1 MRDRLSRAESAL
13 RSAVARGGEA
23 DLGRDI
29 DPRSAESA
37 DAWDESRTVRARII
51 DELLRDTGGVPGAA
65 VRLTG
70 ARVTGGLQ
78 LRYGRLERPLRLD
91 MCWIDDILMLAE
103 LTAAGVELIRC
114 RVPDLRTQSVDVQ
127 NSIAVRECLVGSVSM
142 VDTHVHRS
150 ASFEDSRFTGHATL
164 VHARN
169 LSVGGDLLLTR
180 ARLFA
185 SSGEAVNAER
195 LRVDGGLSLVGARA
209 RGPIVL
215 SGATV
220 SGRVDLTDAVLRNRH
235 GVALDARRLVA
246 GGVQGHGLRCS
257 GTVDLGHATIAGS
270 VVFDAA
276 VLANPGGDALVA
288 SDIEADRLEIENGA
302 RILGRMLIPRGVV
315 RDTLALRGVEISNP
329 GGYAMVGIGAAVG
342 SLVADRARLVGR
354 VMLDEMEATSARLVG
369 TRVTNPD
376 DSWAVSLQSATVR
389 RDLNLE
395 RLSARGGLNIK
406 GIRVGA
412 AVFLGGANLDGGYRA
427 LAASRAVIGERLV
440 LGRRFRCRGDIDL
453 AHADLGKSLA
463 MDGARIQGQ
472 LRLFQAR
479 VRSDVLLRGAYI
491 ESSGM
496 GVDAIG
502 LRVDGRFTARG
513 MVCDGA
519 VRLTAAVA
527 DSVVLTGAQI
537 FNPDGNALIAPR
549 IEVRG
554 DFVVGDDPYSSDLG
568 GFWADGGV
576 VMRDGK
582 VGGDLVL
589 DGAVLRRPD
598 HRVLDGTGVQVGG
611 KVSIERAEIEG
622 TVSFDQA
629 HVRRRFVLSGSTL
642 AGHGVGSTDGPIV
655 FSAIQ
660 TTSDEFLVD
669 GGVFRGALR
678 LTGST
683 FAAGLSLRHAEFAA
697 PGQTALLLPDVT
709 CGVFRLT
716 GLDVD
721 GAVVVARSRVGG
733 DLIVDGGRFRHAG
746 RFAIDVAGS
755 TVGGSLIV
763 REAEVTGG
771 MALRRAE
778 VGFSVVLTALHGE
791 TGVRADGRT
800 PVEEAVAASGLKV
813 EGNLEC
819 RDVELTGQF
828 SLAEA
833 VLAGRLLVR
842 GRTTLRNPGRTAVFA
857 PNLRVSGAIELGSRR
872 STGNGPLTIVG
883 DVRLDRANIGEL
895 SCEQVSI
902 SQEPGAAGRAGATEQ
917 VRPLITL
924 HEAVVARR
932 VLMNDLSIATAPA
945 GRGRRAVIDLSELQA
960 GTIELPAGEIAVDLR
975 DSEVRTLVM
984 DPTDTSMVMLSG
996 LTFDDPGDA
1005 DVDTALAWLRRDPT
1019 GYQHQVY
1026 EQLANHYRRSGDD
1039 TAARTVLLARL
1050 RHRRDLLGTS
1060 SLGQLLMKGWGY
1072 LQDVTVGFG
1081 YRPGLAAIWFVG
1093 LLAFGTAY
1101 FWDRTL
1107 DPVEVNVHP
1116 TFNPFGYTLD
1126 LLIPLLSLGQDN
1138 AWDPRG
1144 LDLWVAYGLVFCGAV
1159 LATTVVAAVTRV
1171 LNRR

>member
-1 MRDRLSRAESAL
+1 MRDRLSRAESVL

-29 DPRSAESA
+29 DPRSVESA
-37 DAWDESRTVRARII
+37 DAWDESRTVRARVV
-51 DELLRDTGGVPGAA
+51 DELLRDSDGVPGAA

-70 ARVTGGLQ
+70 ARITGGLR

-91 MCWIDDILMLAE
+91 MCWIDDVLMLAE
-103 LTAAGVELIRC
+103 LTAAGVELVRC
-114 RVPDLRTQSVDVQ
+114 RVPDLRTESIDVQ
-127 NSIAVRECLVGSVSM
+127 NALAVRECLVGSVSM

-150 ASFEDSRFTGHATL
+150 ASFEDSRFQGQATL
-164 VHARN
+164 FHARN

-185 SSGEAVNAER
+185 TSGKAIDAER
-195 LRVDGGLSLVGARA
+195 LRIDGGLGLVGARV
-209 RGPIVL
+209 RGPIGL

-235 GVALDARRLVA
+235 GVALDGRRLVA
-246 GGVQGHGLRCS
+246 GGIQAHGLRCS
-257 GTVDLGHATIAGS
+257 GTFDLGHATVAGS
-270 VVFDAA
+270 VVFDGA

-288 SDIEADRLEIENGA
+288 SDIEADRLEAENGA
-302 RILGRMLIPRGVV
+302 RIIGRMLIPRGVV

-354 VMLDEMEATSARLVG
+354 VMLDEMEATSVRLVG

-376 DSWAVSLQSATVR
+376 DSWALSMQSATVR

-395 RLSARGGLNIK
+395 RLSAMGGLNIK
-406 GIRVGA
+406 SIRVGA
-412 AVFLGGANLDGGYRA
+412 AVFLSGAHLDGGHRA
-427 LAASRAVIGERLV
+427 LAASRAVIGERMV
-440 LGRRFRCRGDIDL
+440 LGRQFRCRGDIDL

-463 MDGARIQGQ
+463 MDGARVQGQ

-491 ESSGM
+491 EASGM

-502 LRVDGRFTARG
+502 LRVDGRLTARG

-519 VRLTAAVA
+519 VRLTAAVV
-527 DSVVLTGAQI
+527 DSLVLTGAQVY
-537 FNPDGNALIAPR
+537 NPDGNALIAPR

-554 DFVVGDDPYSSDLG
+554 DLIIGDDPYSSDLG
-568 GFWADGGV
+568 GFWSDGGV

-598 HRVLDGTGVQVGG
+598 HRAIDCTGIQVGG
-611 KVSIERAEIEG
+611 KVSFESAEIEG

-629 HVRRRFVLSGSTL
+629 HVRRRFVLSGATL
-642 AGHGVGSTDGPIV
+642 AGHGVGSADGPIA

-660 TTSDEFLVD
+660 AVSDDFLVD

-683 FAAGLSLRHAEFAA
+683 FSAGMSLRNAEFAA
-697 PGQTALLLPDVT
+697 HGQTALLLPDVT

-733 DLIVDGGRFRHAG
+733 DLVVDGGRYRHPG
-746 RFAIDVAGS
+746 RFAVDAAQAA
-755 TVGGSLIV
+755 VGGSLVV
-763 REAEVTGG
+763 RDAELTGG
-771 MALRRAE
+771 LALRRAE
-778 VGFSVVLTALHGE
+778 VGFSVLLTALRGE
-791 TGVRADGRT
+791 IGERDDGRV
-800 PVEEAVAASGLKV
+800 PVGEMVAASGLRV

-819 RDVELTGQF
+819 RDVELTGQL
-828 SLAEA
+828 SLGEA
-833 VLAGRLLVR
+833 VLAGRLLLR
-842 GRTTLRNPGRTAVFA
+842 GRTTLTNPGRTAVFA
-857 PNLRVSGAIELGSRR
+857 PNLRVSGAVELGSRR

-883 DVRLDRANIGEL
+883 EVRLDRVHIGEL
-895 SCEQVSI
+895 SCEQLFI
-902 SQEPGAAGRAGATEQ
+902 SQGDTDGAAPVATEQ
-917 VRPLITL
+917 VRPLVSL
-924 HEAVVARR
+924 HEAEVARR
-932 VLMNDLSIATAPA
+932 VLMNDLNVAPTTPRG
-945 GRGRRAVIDLSELQA
+945 GRALIDLSELQA
-960 GTIELPAGEIAVDLR
+960 GTVELPAGEIAVDLR
-975 DSEVRTLVM
+975 DSVVRTLVM

-1005 DVDTALAWLRRDPT
+1005 DVETALAWLRRDPT

-1039 TAARTVLLARL
+1039 AAARTVLLARL

-1060 SLGQLLMKGWGY
+1060 SFGQLLMKGWGY
-1072 LQDVTVGFG
+1072 LQDLTVGFG
-1081 YRPGLAAIWFVG
+1081 YRPGLAAIWFAG
-1093 LLAFGTAY
+1093 LLAFGTIW
-1101 FWDRTL
+1101 FWGKQL

-1126 LLIPLLSLGQDN
+1126 LLIPILSLGQDS

-1144 LDLWVAYGLVFCGAV
+1144 GDLIVAYGLVFCGAV

>member
-29 DPRSAESA
+29 DPRSVESG
-37 DAWDESRTVRARII
+37 DAWDESRTVRARVV
-51 DELLRDTGGVPGAA
+51 DELLRDAGGVPGAA

-70 ARVTGGLQ
+70 ARITGGLQ
-78 LRYGRLERPLRLD
+78 LRDGRLERPLRLD
-91 MCWIDDILMLAE
+91 MCWIDDILVLAD
-103 LTAAGVELIRC
+103 LTAAGVELVRC
-114 RVPDLRTQSVDVQ
+114 RVPDLRTESVDVQ
-127 NSIAVRECLVGSVSM
+127 NALAVRECLVGSVSM

-150 ASFEDSRFTGHATL
+150 ASFEDSRFHGHSTL
-164 VHARN
+164 FHARN

-185 SSGEAVNAER
+185 SSGEAVDAER
-195 LRVDGGLSLVGARA
+195 LRVDGGLGLVGARV

-220 SGRVDLTDAVLRNRH
+220 AGRVDLTDAVLRNRH

-246 GGVQGHGLRCS
+246 GGVQGRGLRCS

-288 SDIEADRLEIENGA
+288 SDIEADRLEAENGT

-354 VMLDEMEATSARLVG
+354 VMLDEMEATSVRLVG

-395 RLSARGGLNIK
+395 RLSAMGGLNIK

-412 AVFLGGANLDGGYRA
+412 AVFLSGANLDGGYRA

-440 LGRRFRCRGDIDL
+440 LGRRFRCRGDVDL

-463 MDGARIQGQ
+463 MDGVRVQGQ

-491 ESSGM
+491 EASGM

-513 MVCDGA
+513 LVCDGA

-537 FNPDGNALIAPR
+537 YNPDGNALIAPR

-554 DFVVGDDPYSSDLG
+554 DLVVGNDPYSTDLG

-589 DGAVLRRPD
+589 DGAVLHRPD
-598 HRVLDGTGVQVGG
+598 HRALDATGVQVGG
-611 KVSIERAEIEG
+611 KVSFEQAEIEG

-642 AGHGVGSTDGPIV
+642 AGHGIGSTDGPIV

-660 TTSDEFLVD
+660 TMSDEFLVD

-683 FAAGLSLRHAEFAA
+683 FSAGLSLRHAEFAA

-709 CGVFRLT
+709 CGVCRLT

-721 GAVVVARSRVGG
+721 GAVIVARSRVGG
-733 DLIVDGGRFRHAG
+733 DIVVDGGSYHHPG
-746 RFAIDVAGS
+746 RFAVDAAQVA
-755 TVGGSLIV
+755 VGGSFLV
-763 REAEVTGG
+763 RDAELTGG
-771 MALRRAE
+771 VALRRAE
-778 VGFSVVLTALHGE
+778 VGFSVVLTALLGE
-791 TGVRADGRT
+791 TGERDDGRV
-800 PVEEAVAASGLKV
+800 PVGEIVAASGLKV

-842 GRTTLRNPGRTAVFA
+842 GRTTLTNPGRTAVFA
-857 PNLRVSGAIELGSRR
+857 PNLQVSGAVELGSRR

-883 DVRLDRANIGEL
+883 EVRLDRAHIGEL
-895 SCEQVSI
+895 SCEEVTI
-902 SQEPGAAGRAGATEQ
+902 SQDHAADSRAAGTEQ
-917 VRPLITL
+917 VRPLVSL

-932 VLMNDLSIATAPA
+932 ILMNDLSVATTTATG
-945 GRGRRAVIDLSELQA
+945 GRALIDLSELQA
-960 GTIELPAGEIAVDLR
+960 GTVELPAGEIAVDLR
-975 DSEVRTLVM
+975 GSEVRTLVM

-1026 EQLANHYRRSGDD
+1026 EQLASHYRRSGDD
-1039 TAARTVLLARL
+1039 AAARTVLLARQ

-1060 SLGQLLMKGWGY
+1060 TFGQLLMKGWGY

-1101 FWDRTL
+1101 FWTKEL

-1116 TFNPFGYTLD
+1116 TFNPFGYALD
-1126 LLIPLLSLGQDN
+1126 LLIPLLSLGQDS

-1144 LDLWVAYGLVFCGAV
+1144 LDLVVAYGLVFCGAV